1 MSGTPDRYSGIGC
14 RPRYDMKTRM
24 GMNAADYADLKE
36 AKDLLENPG
45 LAAKITNL
53 LGLPV
58 EKGFAMLPERW
69 TEAVQQAT
77 RKSMRK
83 ALDFAVNT
91 MKDKPG
97 KPASNRMHKLIA
109 AADGAAAGAFGLPAL
124 IVELPVTT
132 TVMLRSIAD
141 VARSMGERVRSIDSR
156 LACLE
161 VFALGGSS
169 PKDNATET
177 GYFAVR
183 AALARTVSEA
193 AKYIAER
200 GLAEEGAPPLV
211 RLIVS
216 LSSRFGLV
224 VSEKVAAQAI
234 PVIGA
239 AGGALIN
246 TLFIDHFQD
255 MARGHFT
262 IRRLERTYG
271 PDEVRRLYDCA

>member
-1 MSGTPDRYSGIGC
+1 MPMDAG
-14 RPRYDMKTRM
+14 
-24 GMNAADYADLKE
+24 DYADLKQ

-58 EKGFAMLPERW
+58 EKGFALLPDRW
-69 TEAVQQAT
+69 SEAVQRAT
-77 RKSMRK
+77 RKSMRR

-91 MKDKPG
+91 MKDNPG
-97 KPASNRMHKLIA
+97 KPASNRVHKLIV

-124 IVELPVTT
+124 VVELPVTT

-141 VARSMGERVRSIDSR
+141 IARSMGESVRSIDSR

-161 VFALGGSS
+161 VFALGGKT

-193 AKYIAER
+193 AQYIAER

-211 RLIVS
+211 RLIVT

-246 TLFIDHFQD
+246 TLFIDYFQGT
-255 MARGHFT
+255 ARGHFT
-262 IRRLERTYG
+262 VRRLERKYG
-271 PDEVRRLYDCA
+271 AAEVRRLYSEA

>member
-1 MSGTPDRYSGIGC
+1 MVMDAG
-14 RPRYDMKTRM
+14 
-24 GMNAADYADLKE
+24 DYADLKQ
-36 AKDLLENPG
+36 AKNLLENPG
-45 LAAKITNL
+45 LAAKITNV

-58 EKGFAMLPERW
+58 EKGFALLPDRW
-69 TEAVQQAT
+69 SEAVQRAT
-77 RKSMRK
+77 RKSMRR

-97 KPASNRMHKLIA
+97 KPASNTVHKLIA
-109 AADGAAAGAFGLPAL
+109 AADGAAAGALGLPAL

-141 VARSMGERVRSIDSR
+141 VARSTGESVRSIDSR

-161 VFALGGSS
+161 VFALGGRGA
-169 PKDNATET
+169 KDNATET

-193 AKYIAER
+193 AQYIAER

-211 RLIVS
+211 RLIIT

-224 VSEKVAAQAI
+224 VSEKIAAQAI

-239 AGGALIN
+239 AGGALVN
-246 TLFIDHFQD
+246 TLFIDHFQG

-262 IRRLERTYG
+262 IRRLERIYD
-271 PDEVRRLYDCA
+271 PAEVRRLYAQA

>member
-1 MSGTPDRYSGIGC
+1 MDAG
-14 RPRYDMKTRM
+14 
-24 GMNAADYADLKE
+24 DYADLKQ

-58 EKGFAMLPERW
+58 EKGFALLPDRW
-69 TEAVQQAT
+69 SEAVQRAT
-77 RKSMRK
+77 RKSMRR

-91 MKDKPG
+91 MKDNPG
-97 KPASNRMHKLIA
+97 KPASNRVHKLIV

-124 IVELPVTT
+124 VVELPVTT

-141 VARSMGERVRSIDSR
+141 IARSMGESVRSIDSR

-161 VFALGGSS
+161 VFALGGKPS
-169 PKDNATET
+169 KDNATET

-193 AKYIAER
+193 AQYIAER

-211 RLIVS
+211 RLIVT

-246 TLFIDHFQD
+246 TLFIDYFQG

-262 IRRLERTYG
+262 VRRLERKYG
-271 PDEVRRLYDCA
+271 AAEVRHLYSEA

>member
-1 MSGTPDRYSGIGC
+1 MH
-14 RPRYDMKTRM
+14 
-24 GMNAADYADLKE
+24 
-36 AKDLLENPG
+36 
-45 LAAKITNL
+45 
-53 LGLPV
+53 V
-58 EKGFAMLPERW
+58 
-69 TEAVQQAT
+69 
-77 RKSMRK
+77 
-83 ALDFAVNT
+83 
-91 MKDKPG
+91 
-97 KPASNRMHKLIA
+97 HKLIA

-124 IVELPVTT
+124 VVELPLTT

-141 VARSMGERVRSIDSR
+141 VARSMGENVKSIDSR

-161 VFALGGSS
+161 VFALGGRAA
-169 PKDNATET
+169 KDNATET

-200 GLAEEGAPPLV
+200 GLVEEGAPPLV
-211 RLIVS
+211 RLIIT

-224 VSEKVAAQAI
+224 VSEKIAAQAI

-246 TLFIDHFQD
+246 TLFIDFFQG

-262 IRRLERTYG
+262 IRRLERIYG
-271 PDEVRRLYDCA
+271 PEEVRRLYAQA

>member
-1 MSGTPDRYSGIGC
+1 MLMD
-14 RPRYDMKTRM
+14 
-24 GMNAADYADLKE
+24 AADYADLKR

-45 LAAKITNL
+45 MAARITNA

-58 EKGFAMLPERW
+58 EKGFALLPDSW
-69 TEAVQQAT
+69 SEAVQRAT

-91 MKDKPG
+91 MKDRPG
-97 KPASNRMHKLIA
+97 KPASNRVHKLIA

-141 VARSMGERVRSIDSR
+141 VARSMGESVRSIDSR

-161 VFALGGSS
+161 VFALGGRLAE
-169 PKDNATET
+169 DNATET

-211 RLIVS
+211 RLIVT

-224 VSEKVAAQAI
+224 VSEKIAAQAV

-246 TLFIDHFQD
+246 TLFIDYFQG

-262 IRRLERTYG
+262 IRRLERIYG
-271 PDEVRRLYDCA
+271 PAEVRRLYAQA

>member
-1 MSGTPDRYSGIGC
+1 MD
-14 RPRYDMKTRM
+14 
-24 GMNAADYADLKE
+24 AADYADLKR

-45 LAAKITNL
+45 LAARITNA
-53 LGLPV
+53 LGLTV
-58 EKGFAMLPERW
+58 EKGFALLPDSW
-69 TEAVQQAT
+69 SEAVQRAT

-91 MKDKPG
+91 MKDRPG
-97 KPASNRMHKLIA
+97 KPASNRVHKLIA

-141 VARSMGERVRSIDSR
+141 VARSMGESVRSIDSR

-161 VFALGGSS
+161 VFALGGRLAE
-169 PKDNATET
+169 DNATET

-211 RLIVS
+211 RLIVT

-224 VSEKVAAQAI
+224 VSEKIAAQAV

-246 TLFIDHFQD
+246 TLFIDYFQG

-262 IRRLERTYG
+262 IRRLERIYG
-271 PDEVRRLYDCA
+271 PAEVRRLYAQA

>member
-1 MSGTPDRYSGIGC
+1 MAGTMRQGKRQSDRTARRGYMPIDAG
-14 RPRYDMKTRM
+14 
-24 GMNAADYADLKE
+24 DYAELKR

-45 LAAKITNL
+45 LAAKITNMF
-53 LGLPV
+53 GLPIA
-58 EKGFAMLPERW
+58 KGFALLPERW
-69 TEAVQQAT
+69 SEVVQHAT
-77 RKSMRK
+77 RKSIHR

-97 KPASNRMHKLIA
+97 KRASNAVHKLIA

-124 IVELPVTT
+124 SVDLPVTT

-141 VARSMGERVRSIDSR
+141 VARSKGENIKSIESR

-161 VFALGGSS
+161 VFALGGRSE
-169 PKDNATET
+169 KDNATET
-177 GYFAVR
+177 GYFAIR

-200 GLAEEGAPPLV
+200 GLVEEGAPPLV
-211 RLIVS
+211 RLIIT

-224 VSEKVAAQAI
+224 VSEKIAAQAI
-234 PVIGA
+234 PLIGA
-239 AGGALIN
+239 VGGALIN

-255 MARGHFT
+255 MARGHFS
-262 IRRLERTYG
+262 IRRLERIYG
-271 PDEVRRLYDCA
+271 PEEVRRLYAGA

>member
-1 MSGTPDRYSGIGC
+1 MDAG
-14 RPRYDMKTRM
+14 
-24 GMNAADYADLKE
+24 DYADLKQ

-58 EKGFAMLPERW
+58 EKGFALLPDRW
-69 TEAVQQAT
+69 SEAVQRAT
-77 RKSMRK
+77 RKSMRR

-91 MKDKPG
+91 MKDSPG
-97 KPASNRMHKLIA
+97 KPASNRVHKLIV

-124 IVELPVTT
+124 VVELPVTT

-141 VARSMGERVRSIDSR
+141 IARSMGESVRSIDSR

-161 VFALGGSS
+161 VFALGGKPS
-169 PKDNATET
+169 KDNATET

-193 AKYIAER
+193 AQYIAER

-211 RLIVS
+211 RLIVT

-246 TLFIDHFQD
+246 TLFIDYFQG

-262 IRRLERTYG
+262 VRRLERIYG
-271 PDEVRRLYDCA
+271 AAEVRHLYSEA

>member
-1 MSGTPDRYSGIGC
+1 MD
-14 RPRYDMKTRM
+14 
-24 GMNAADYADLKE
+24 AADYADLKR
-36 AKDLLENPG
+36 AKELLENPG
-45 LAAKITNL
+45 LAARITNL

-58 EKGFAMLPERW
+58 EKGFALLPDRW
-69 TEAVQQAT
+69 SGAVQRAT
-77 RKSMRK
+77 RKSMSK

-91 MKDKPG
+91 MTDRPG
-97 KPASNRMHKLIA
+97 TPASNKAHKLIA
-109 AADGAAAGAFGLPAL
+109 AADGALAGAFGLPAL

-141 VARSMGERVRSIDSR
+141 IARSMGESVRSIDSR

-161 VFALGGSS
+161 VFALGGRSE
-169 PKDNATET
+169 KDNATET

-193 AKYIAER
+193 AQYIAER

-211 RLIVS
+211 RLIAT

-246 TLFIDHFQD
+246 TLFIDYFQG

-262 IRRLERTYG
+262 IRRLERRYG
-271 PDEVRRLYDCA
+271 VAEIRRLYAEA

>member
-1 MSGTPDRYSGIGC
+1 MV
-14 RPRYDMKTRM
+14 
-24 GMNAADYADLKE
+24 MNATDYADLKR

-45 LAAKITNL
+45 LAAKITNV

-58 EKGFAMLPERW
+58 EKGFALLPNRW
-69 TEAVQQAT
+69 NEAVQRAT
-77 RKSMRK
+77 RRSMRK

-97 KPASNRMHKLIA
+97 RPASNKAHKLIA
-109 AADGAAAGAFGLPAL
+109 AADGALAGAFGFPGL
-124 IVELPVTT
+124 IVELPITT

-141 VARSMGERVRSIDSR
+141 VARSMGESVRSIDSR

-161 VFALGGSS
+161 VFALGGRAAA
-169 PKDNATET
+169 DNATET
-177 GYFAVR
+177 GYFAIR
-183 AALARTVSEA
+183 AALTRTVSEA

-211 RLIVS
+211 RLIVT
-216 LSSRFGLV
+216 LSSRFGVV
-224 VSEKVAAQAI
+224 VSEKIAAQAV

-246 TLFIDHFQD
+246 TLFINHFQG

-262 IRRLERTYG
+262 IRRLERIYG
-271 PDEVRRLYDCA
+271 PEEVQRLYSRA

>member
-1 MSGTPDRYSGIGC
+1 MDAG
-14 RPRYDMKTRM
+14 
-24 GMNAADYADLKE
+24 DYADLKG

-58 EKGFAMLPERW
+58 EKGFALLPDRW
-69 TEAVQQAT
+69 SEAVQRAT
-77 RKSMRK
+77 RKSMRR

-91 MKDKPG
+91 MKDNPG
-97 KPASNRMHKLIA
+97 KPVSNRVHKLIV

-124 IVELPVTT
+124 VVELPVTT

-141 VARSMGERVRSIDSR
+141 IARSMGESVRSIDSR

-161 VFALGGSS
+161 VFALGGKTS
-169 PKDNATET
+169 KDNATET

-193 AKYIAER
+193 AQYIAER

-211 RLIVS
+211 RLIVT

-246 TLFIDHFQD
+246 TLFIDYFQG

-262 IRRLERTYG
+262 IRRLERIYG
-271 PDEVRRLYDCA
+271 PAEVRRLYAQA

>member
-1 MSGTPDRYSGIGC
+1 MAMDAG
-14 RPRYDMKTRM
+14 
-24 GMNAADYADLKE
+24 DYADLKR
-36 AKDLLENPG
+36 AKHLLENPG
-45 LAAKITNL
+45 LAAKVTNM
-53 LGLPV
+53 LGLPI
-58 EKGFAMLPERW
+58 EKGLALLPDRW
-69 TEAVQQAT
+69 GEAVQHAT

-91 MKDKPG
+91 MKDRPG
-97 KPASNRMHKLIA
+97 KPASNVIHKLIA

-124 IVELPVTT
+124 VVELPLTT

-141 VARSMGERVRSIDSR
+141 VARSMGENVKSIDSR

-161 VFALGGSS
+161 VFALGGRAA
-169 PKDNATET
+169 KDNATET

-200 GLAEEGAPPLV
+200 GLVEESAPPLV
-211 RLIVS
+211 RLIIT

-224 VSEKVAAQAI
+224 VSEKIAAQAI

-246 TLFIDHFQD
+246 TLFIDFFQG

-262 IRRLERTYG
+262 IRRLERIYG
-271 PDEVRRLYDCA
+271 PEEVRRLYAQA

>member
-1 MSGTPDRYSGIGC
+1 MDAG
-14 RPRYDMKTRM
+14 
-24 GMNAADYADLKE
+24 DYADLKQ

-58 EKGFAMLPERW
+58 EKGFALLPDRW
-69 TEAVQQAT
+69 SEAVQRAT
-77 RKSMRK
+77 RKSMRR
-83 ALDFAVNT
+83 ALDFAINT
-91 MKDKPG
+91 MKDNPG
-97 KPASNRMHKLIA
+97 KPASNRVHKLIV

-124 IVELPVTT
+124 VVELPVTT

-141 VARSMGERVRSIDSR
+141 IARSMGESVRSIDSR

-161 VFALGGSS
+161 VFALGGNT

-193 AKYIAER
+193 AQYIAER

-211 RLIVS
+211 RLIVT

-246 TLFIDHFQD
+246 TLFIDYFQGT
-255 MARGHFT
+255 ARGHFT
-262 IRRLERTYG
+262 VRRLERIYG
-271 PDEVRRLYDCA
+271 AAEVRRLYSEA